1 MASKGL
7 TVAVIVFL
15 LLSMAVFG
23 FFAGS
28 GYRGTSSTSSSS
40 SSSSITTST
49 STSSSSTKSS
59 KLVGAFLYLWYG
71 YDYTTSDW
79 TGGFDTSHWN
89 DSSTGIVSDKPIQG
103 YYSMMNNDIISSQ
116 IVEMEQAGIDFAV
129 ISWWG
134 WGVYNFSNP
143 SLINQSAASIDSA
156 TLNLFKLVSS
166 SFPTFKLSIMV
177 DAFNKGSLSAQNYS
191 YVYKYIDDHFYSKY
205 PKIVLKNGTSGTPY
219 LFWFNPLDP
228 YGVSLNDSF
237 VNEVVGNN
245 PYVNVTFWRAPS
257 EYLQGSQNQIVSNY
271 EGNPSI
277 SSNGIVSII
286 PRYDDSGLFKHGGR
300 SSYMQF
306 DVSYSQGLYQAEW
319 NYVLNHSSSV
329 SMVLIYSWNEY
340 HERSEIEP
348 HYDNTSS
355 SVSPFYLT
363 DLTTYYASKF
373 EGAPPKSGTLT
384 FQGVGSDYNDA
395 LNFYASELNASLG
408 LMSTTPKGTTIY
420 LSDDQ
425 ALDYNALLKLY
436 NETGNSTALS
446 LADQIKSSI
455 QSYGGLYGHWNGAF
469 VLFGHYPTPWN
480 FSSGTD
486 ITIGTSGGYTIK
498 STIFNETMGPA
509 STSHYAD
516 LEMYY
521 AAYNMQVKNYAT
533 AEDAFISANSLW
545 NGLGFVDKA
554 YTSTYASYKLALDLI
569 VWEMMDNTN
578 QTKQFATQYTPVL
591 NQVAS
596 IFLALQGS
604 DGGVYTDYVVTNGLV
619 QHAGQENGETTSLF
633 ILAAA
638 GSPDP
643 DTVTSTTSTT
653 STPTSSTTS
662 STTASTNSG
671 CCSTS
676 TTTYSSTTTTSSIST
691 STTLGSN
698 NVYLYVGTVIVD
710 LAVIAIAI
718 QLDKWT
724 S

>member
-1 MASKGL
+1 
-7 TVAVIVFL
+7 
-15 LLSMAVFG
+15 
-23 FFAGS
+23 
-28 GYRGTSSTSSSS
+28 
-40 SSSSITTST
+40 
-49 STSSSSTKSS
+49 
-59 KLVGAFLYLWYG
+59 
-71 YDYTTSDW
+71 
-79 TGGFDTSHWN
+79 
-89 DSSTGIVSDKPIQG
+89 
-103 YYSMMNNDIISSQ
+103 
-116 IVEMEQAGIDFAV
+116 
-129 ISWWG
+129 
-134 WGVYNFSNP
+134 
-143 SLINQSAASIDSA
+143 
-156 TLNLFKLVSS
+156 
-166 SFPTFKLSIMV
+166 
-177 DAFNKGSLSAQNYS
+177 
-191 YVYKYIDDHFYSKY
+191 
-205 PKIVLKNGTSGTPY
+205 
-219 LFWFNPLDP
+219 
-228 YGVSLNDSF
+228 
-237 VNEVVGNN
+237 
-245 PYVNVTFWRAPS
+245 
-257 EYLQGSQNQIVSNY
+257 
-271 EGNPSI
+271 
-277 SSNGIVSII
+277 
-286 PRYDDSGLFKHGGR
+286 
-300 SSYMQF
+300 
-306 DVSYSQGLYQAEW
+306 
-319 NYVLNHSSSV
+319 
-329 SMVLIYSWNEY
+329 
-340 HERSEIEP
+340 
-348 HYDNTSS
+348 
-355 SVSPFYLT
+355 
-363 DLTTYYASKF
+363 
-373 EGAPPKSGTLT
+373 
-384 FQGVGSDYNDA
+384 
-395 LNFYASELNASLG
+395 
-408 LMSTTPKGTTIY
+408 
-420 LSDDQ
+420 
-425 ALDYNALLKLY
+425 
-436 NETGNSTALS
+436 
-446 LADQIKSSI
+446 
-455 QSYGGLYGHWNGAF
+455 
-469 VLFGHYPTPWN
+469 
-480 FSSGTD
+480 
-486 ITIGTSGGYTIK
+486 
-498 STIFNETMGPA
+498 MGPA